1 MGAATGIVTAR
12 VTTVAPL
19 LHRGLVRAAMAAGF
33 TIVAADSVAQ
43 VTLRVSERGAN
54 LGDAEANGEVDVVV
68 GTGSVVLTV
77 HRVPDVSTA
86 LKLRWL
92 LMELLDTPT
101 TKRRDGRSL
110 IGDGGPGKL

>member
-1 MGAATGIVTAR
+1 MGAPTGIVTAR

-19 LHRGLVRAAMAAGF
+19 LHRGLVRAATAAGF
-33 TIVAADSVAQ
+33 TVVAADVAAQ

-54 LGDAEANGEVDVVV
+54 RAETETDGEVDVVV

-92 LMELLDTPT
+92 LMELLDTP
-101 TKRRDGRSL
+101 
-110 IGDGGPGKL
+110 PANV